1 MQMRITK
8 FGEEILTKVAE
19 EVDIFDGELE
29 ELANSMFE
37 TMCSENGLGLAAP
50 QVGVSKRMFVID
62 MRRRA
67 DENSEC
73 NFTLDGRYVP
83 LELAMPL
90 VAINPVVENA
100 GNYVE
105 TAEEGCLSFPGIYDE
120 IERFYKVRLEYTDLH
135 GIKHEIVCDGLF
147 ARCVQHEN
155 DHLDGITLVDKLTP
169 KQLKKHE
176 VKLKQLKR
184 QSRDELKAAKSE
196 AKAAKKQ

>member
-1 MQMRITK
+1 MRVTK
-8 FGEEILTKVAE
+8 FGEEVLSKKSE
-19 EVDIFDGELE
+19 EVDIFNDELE
-29 ELANSMFE
+29 QLANDMFE
-37 TMCSENGLGLAAP
+37 TMCAENGLGLAAP
-50 QVGVSKRMFVID
+50 QVGISKRMFVID

-73 NFTLDGRYVP
+73 NFTLDGRFVP

-90 VAINPVVENA
+90 VAVNPEVENA
-100 GNYVE
+100 GQYVE

-120 IERFYKVRLEYTDLH
+120 VERFYKVRLEYTDLR

-155 DHLDGITLVDKLTP
+155 DHLDGITLADKLSP

-184 QSRDELKAAKSE
+184 LARDE
-196 AKAAKKQ
+196 AKAAKKK